1 MPKRLMASLAALA
14 VAGMATLALAHEY
27 KVAEI
32 EIDHPWARP
41 TAPTATVG
49 AAYLSLKND
58 GKTDDR
64 LVAASSPAAEKVELH
79 SMTMM
84 SGVMTMRQVPA
95 IEVQAGRTVTL
106 EPGGLHLMLIGLK
119 EPLKEGAR
127 VPATLSFER
136 AGSVSVELI
145 VQTPKDAAEKGD
157 KHDLPMHKH

>member
-14 VAGMATLALAHEY
+14 VVGMATLTLAHEY

-32 EIDHPWARP
+32 EIGHPWARP

-64 LVAASSPAAEKVELH
+64 LVSASSPAAEKVELH
-79 SMTMM
+79 SMTMTN
-84 SGVMTMRQVPA
+84 GVMKMRQVPG
-95 IEVQAGRTVTL
+95 IEVQAGRTVAL

-119 EPLKEGAR
+119 EPLREGAR

-136 AGSVSVELI
+136 AGSVSVELA
-145 VQTPKDAAEKGD
+145 VTGKDGANDGGPA
-157 KHDLPMHKH
+157 HNH